1 MQATGV
7 ALLLGL
13 LWWQGK
19 LDTNADIQDQQGL
32 IFYICIF
39 WTTFSMWT
47 TLMTFPMERQYLAK
61 ERAADMY
68 RLSAYY
74 LSSTI
79 SDGLAQL
86 VYPTLFLAIVYFMTN
101 LRRSLE
107 AFVYTLLATFLIG
120 ITGQACPSNSQPA
133 SNKIAKHNRE

>member
-1 MQATGV
+1 MQAIGV

-19 LDTNADIQDQQGL
+19 LDTNASIQDQQGL
-32 IFYICIF
+32 LFYICIF

-47 TLMTFPMERQYLAK
+47 TLMTFPLERQYLVK

-79 SDGLAQL
+79 SDGLAEL
-86 VYPTLFLAIVYFMTN
+86 VYPTIFLLIVYFMTG

-107 AFVYTLLATFLIG
+107 AFLLTLLAMFLIG
-120 ITGQACPSNSQPA
+120 ITGQACPTNSAYFEPF
-133 SNKIAKHNRE
+133 

>member
-1 MQATGV
+1 V
-7 ALLLGL
+7 AVLLGL

-19 LDTNADIQDQQGL
+19 LETNANIQDQQGL
-32 IFYICIF
+32 LFYICIF

-47 TLMTFPMERQYLAK
+47 TLMNFPMERQYLAK

-79 SDGLAQL
+79 CDGLAEL
-86 VYPTLFLAIVYFMTN
+86 VYPTLFLVILYFMAG
-101 LRRSLE
+101 LRRNLQ
-107 AFVYTLLATFLIG
+107 AFFYTLLATFLIG
-120 ITGQACPSNSQPA
+120 ITGQA
-133 SNKIAKHNRE
+133 